1 MENPVESG
9 SEEENDVGA
18 AKSDGAS
25 GSNVE
30 GVRVGE
36 DAFALGCWEKRDIGS
51 EDG

>member
-9 SEEENDVGA
+9 SEEEDDVGA
-18 AKSDGAS
+18 AKRDGAG
-25 GSNVE
+25 GSSVE
-30 GVRVGE
+30 GVGVGE